1 MKDKF
6 LQCHF
11 IRIRTKEQCVLIKA
25 QQILIWVTL
34 VLNYSP
40 VSNTHNSR
48 PAGFWEPVRPSRV
61 PRPCVYLPPARESDG
76 ALFAEATPALPPFQP
91 RSPPRSADRGGVTPP
106 CLPHFLSRRRAD
118 CFPRPSCVSCRSL
131 RRTGCTHERL
141 AKLLVDSKY
150 S

>member
-11 IRIRTKEQCVLIKA
+11 IRRKEQCVLIKA
-25 QQILIWVTL
+25 HQILIWVTL

-61 PRPCVYLPPARESDG
+61 RVRVYIYPLPARATGLFLPKPPPPSLPFSPVPHLARLAEEESHRH
-76 ALFAEATPALPPFQP
+76 ATLFVP
-91 RSPPRSADRGGVTPP
+91 PPRRLLPASVVRVVSLAPP
-106 CLPHFLSRRRAD
+106 HGL
-118 CFPRPSCVSCRSL
+118 
-131 RRTGCTHERL
+131 HERL

>member
-11 IRIRTKEQCVLIKA
+11 IRTKEQCVLIKA
-25 QQILIWVTL
+25 HQILINTL

-118 CFPRPSCVSCRSL
+118 CFFPRPSCVSCVSL
-131 RRTGCTHERL
+131 RPPHGLHERL